1 MGEKVDPSRER
12 RWSSQR
18 EHAPITAHT
27 QEPPYLTSTNHQPYE
42 TNNWKQCFREPAYIH
57 TTTNLTW
64 LNQYIDGLL
73 HEPPTI
79 EDQCGNNVSENRHI
93 FTPRSHRTWR
103 EPTTIH
109 ETNVAIM
116 FQRTCT
122 YTQPP
127 TTVLDLIESIV
138 GSLNHQPY
146 ETSVH
151 MMFQRSNILNTYTNS
166 SSSTILDLD
175 HRAHV
180 TMEKV

>member
-1 MGEKVDPSRER
+1 MDWFEIFQFWIVGEKVDPSRER

-42 TNNWKQCFREPAYIH
+42 TNNWKQCFREPDYIH

-93 FTPRSHRTWR
+93 YTTTNHCTWPQWTNSWFI
-103 EPTTIH
+103 EPSTLW
-109 ETNVAIM
+109 N
-116 FQRTCT
+116 QCT
-122 YTQPP
+122 YDVSEKQHTKY
-127 TTVLDLIESIV
+127 LHKLIQ
-138 GSLNHQPY
+138 LHHTWP
-146 ETSVH
+146 
-151 MMFQRSNILNTYTNS
+151 RP
-166 SSSTILDLD
+166 SSTCN
-175 HRAHV
+175 HGKSV
-180 TMEKV
+180 KN